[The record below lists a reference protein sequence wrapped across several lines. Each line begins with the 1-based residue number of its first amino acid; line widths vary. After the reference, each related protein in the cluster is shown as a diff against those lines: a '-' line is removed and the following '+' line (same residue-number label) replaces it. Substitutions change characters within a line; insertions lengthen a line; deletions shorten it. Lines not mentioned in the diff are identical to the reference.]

1 MQSLKSKV
9 KRFIAKVAI
18 YLSKKTNSKSL
29 DENSKICLNI
39 CRRLIRDKHSKFLI
53 APISGKR
60 YIKNSELGLFVIM
73 DGGKISITNHVYH
86 YDIYLGM
93 KEWERISKIY
103 DARTESDR
111 QIYEN
116 EIHNQI
122 EFSLQSILD
131 KVSDKTQP
139 M

>member
-1 MQSLKSKV
+1 MQIIKTKI
-9 KRFIAKVAI
+9 KRLIAKILI
-18 YLSKKTNSKSL
+18 YINKKSNPKTI

-39 CRRLIRDKHSKFLI
+39 CRKLIKDKNSKFLI
-53 APISGKR
+53 APISGKK

-86 YDIYLGM
+86 YDIYLDM
-93 KEWERISKIY
+93 KEWEKISKIY

-111 QIYEN
+111 QVYEN
-116 EIHNQI
+116 EIHSQI

-131 KVSDKTQP
+131 KVADKTEP
-139 M
+139 I

>member
-9 KRFIAKVAI
+9 KRFIVKVII
-18 YLSKKTNSKSL
+18 YLRKKTNPKSL
-29 DENSKICLNI
+29 DENSKICMNI
-39 CRRLIRDKHSKFLI
+39 CRKLIRDKNSKFLI
-53 APISGKR
+53 APISGKK

-73 DGGKISITNHVYH
+73 DGGKISVTNHVYH
-86 YDIYLGM
+86 YDIYLDM

>member
-1 MQSLKSKV
+1 MQSLKSKI
-9 KRFIAKVAI
+9 KRFIVKVII
-18 YLSKKTNSKSL
+18 YLRKKTNPKSL
-29 DENSKICLNI
+29 DENSKICMNI
-39 CRRLIRDKHSKFLI
+39 CRKLIRDKNSKFLI
-53 APISGKR
+53 APISGKK

-73 DGGKISITNHVYH
+73 DGGKISVTNHVYH
-86 YDIYLGM
+86 YDIYLDM

-139 M
+139 I

>member
-1 MQSLKSKV
+1 MQSLKSKI
-9 KRFIAKVAI
+9 KRFIVKVII
-18 YLSKKTNSKSL
+18 YLRKKTNSKIV
-29 DENSKICLNI
+29 DENSKICMNI
-39 CRRLIRDKHSKFLI
+39 CRKLIRDKNSKFLI

-73 DGGKISITNHVYH
+73 DGGKISVTNHVYH
-86 YDIYLGM
+86 YDIYLDM

-122 EFSLQSILD
+122 EFSLQSILN

>member
-1 MQSLKSKV
+1 MQSLKSKI
-9 KRFIAKVAI
+9 KRFIVKVII
-18 YLSKKTNSKSL
+18 YLRKKTNPKRL
-29 DENSKICLNI
+29 DENSKICMNI
-39 CRRLIRDKHSKFLI
+39 CRKLIRDKNSKFLI

-73 DGGKISITNHVYH
+73 DGGKISVTNHVYH
-86 YDIYLGM
+86 YDIYLDM

>member
-1 MQSLKSKV
+1 MLSLKSKV
-9 KRFIAKVAI
+9 KRLIAKLFI
-18 YLSKKTNSKSL
+18 YINKSTNQKIV

-39 CRRLIRDKHSKFLI
+39 CRRLIKDKNSKFLI
-53 APISGKR
+53 APISGKK

-86 YDIYLGM
+86 YDIYLNM

-122 EFSLQSILD
+122 EYSLQSILD
-131 KVSDKTQP
+131 KLADKTQL
-139 M
+139 

>member
-18 YLSKKTNSKSL
+18 YLSKKTNPKSVN
-29 DENSKICLNI
+29 ENSKICLNI
-39 CRRLIRDKHSKFLI
+39 CRRLIRDKHSKLLI
-53 APISGKR
+53 APISGKK

-86 YDIYLGM
+86 YDIFLDM
-93 KEWERISKIY
+93 KEWEKISKIF

-131 KVSDKTQP
+131 KVSDNTQP

>member
-18 YLSKKTNSKSL
+18 YLSKKTNPKNV

-86 YDIYLGM
+86 YDVILNDRNWY
-93 KEWERISKIY
+93 KIIKMY
-103 DARTESDR
+103 DAKVEELTQKVEDQVMS
-111 QIYEN
+111 
-116 EIHNQI
+116 QI
-122 EFSLQSILD
+122 EHSLDNILK
-131 KVSDKTQP
+131 KV
-139 M
+139 